1 MSKSVKND
9 ILKQLYHGDICP
21 VESSPSNNPADANA
35 TLKIISAVHELE
47 QIIPSDKH
55 DLLEQLQDWYSE
67 QNMIELEA
75 AFEQGFRLGAQL
87 MMATQESNIS
97 VEIVAGQNDGPRSSK
112 P

>member
-1 MSKSVKND
+1 MSKSGKND

-21 VESSPSNNPADANA
+21 VESSPSNNPAYANA
-35 TLKIISAVHELE
+35 TLKLIAAVHELE

-55 DLLEQLQDWYSE
+55 YLLENFQEWYSE

-87 MMATQESNIS
+87 MMVTQERNIS
-97 VEIVAGQNDGPRSSK
+97 VEIIAGEKDGR
-112 P
+112 